1 MDPMGLL
8 CLKIGYRFF
17 PLVNHP
23 FARLEEVVAIE
34 RGTILLEC
42 EHSWRVINIGKMII
56 ILLGNDEDICGFM
69 VLFLKCS
76 IKSNSKSGVL
86 GCLETYPAVRRHL
99 RS

>member
-1 MDPMGLL
+1 
-8 CLKIGYRFF
+8 
-17 PLVNHP
+17 VNHP
-23 FARLEEVVAIE
+23 FARLEDFHPLVAIE

-42 EHSWRVINIGKMII
+42 EHSWRVINIFKII
-56 ILLGNDEDICGFM
+56 IMFLGNDEDICGFM